1 MYVNLSHIHLYLE
14 KNNGVDVVQGQTVK
28 VCRQVYNTRTYS
40 SLKVTQILS
49 KELIF
54 KINDSFE
61 NALTNTSA
69 IFHLVPFVT

>member
-1 MYVNLSHIHLYLE
+1 MTLELY
-14 KNNGVDVVQGQTVK
+14 D
-28 VCRQVYNTRTYS
+28 

-69 IFHLVPFVT
+69 IIHLVPFVT

>member
-1 MYVNLSHIHLYLE
+1 MLCKDRRLKYVDKSITHEL
-14 KNNGVDVVQGQTVK
+14 
-28 VCRQVYNTRTYS
+28 YS